1 MNKIVREHYP
11 VENLPADLREGLTD
25 GSTVRVV
32 VEVEGDLA
40 SAQNPKPSKLMSV
53 QESMEMIRRYREA
66 NPERVDVEEAVARIR
81 ELRDE
86 WDD

>member
-11 VENLPADLREGLTD
+11 VENLPADLREGLAE

-32 VEVEGDLA
+32 VEMEGDLA
-40 SAQNPKPSKLMSV
+40 SAPDPKPRKMMSV